1 MDYTGKLSERAL
13 KIKPS
18 GIRRFFDMI
27 DGTDIISLGI
37 GEPDFVT
44 PWHIRDAGIASLEKG
59 YTYYTPNAGTTELR
73 RAIHD
78 YMNRSFGLSYDPK
91 DEIVVTVGGSEAIDL
106 AVRAI
111 VNEGDEVIVP
121 EPSFVCYGPIAS
133 LASGVAVPV
142 ETTEEDGFKL
152 TPERL
157 RAAITPKSKL
167 LILPYPN
174 NPTGAV
180 LEKAELEALAKVIEE
195 NDLFV
200 VSDEIY
206 SELTYS
212 GRHVSIASIEGMRDR
227 CVVVNGFSKSYAMTG
242 WRLGYACGPREII
255 KVMTRIHQYEI
266 MSAPTMA
273 QFAAV
278 EALNN
283 GDRDIAEMRAE
294 YNRRRRFMCESF
306 NGMGLTCTSPNG
318 AFYMFPSI
326 KKTGLSSEEF
336 CMRLLKEK
344 RVAVIPGNAFGES
357 GEGHVRCCYAASMK
371 NIAIALE
378 RIEEFVNSL

>member
-121 EPSFVCYGPIAS
+121 EPSFVCYGPIA
-133 LASGVAVPV
+133 
-142 ETTEEDGFKL
+142 
-152 TPERL
+152 
-157 RAAITPKSKL
+157 
-167 LILPYPN
+167 
-174 NPTGAV
+174 
-180 LEKAELEALAKVIEE
+180 
-195 NDLFV
+195 
-200 VSDEIY
+200 
-206 SELTYS
+206 
-212 GRHVSIASIEGMRDR
+212 
-227 CVVVNGFSKSYAMTG
+227 
-242 WRLGYACGPREII
+242 
-255 KVMTRIHQYEI
+255 
-266 MSAPTMA
+266 
-273 QFAAV
+273 
-278 EALNN
+278 
-283 GDRDIAEMRAE
+283 
-294 YNRRRRFMCESF
+294 
-306 NGMGLTCTSPNG
+306 
-318 AFYMFPSI
+318 
-326 KKTGLSSEEF
+326 
-336 CMRLLKEK
+336 
-344 RVAVIPGNAFGES
+344 
-357 GEGHVRCCYAASMK
+357 
-371 NIAIALE
+371 
-378 RIEEFVNSL
+378 